1 MVIIIFRFLHL
12 EVAPL
17 CTPPSWEQS
26 SLSQHPPLV
35 EYYVHG
41 RGNGHYAR
49 SVAIVEQ
56 LLAKGIDVRMFIG
69 RATMWRAVNTA
80 HGGDNTN
87 FDSVA
92 KEGFAVDSQ
101 ERNAKDNARKIP
113 TRGQVTVTSVASI
126 LPSLSIMD
134 CVSLL
139 IERVLSDCE
148 IAKNT
153 NRYPLLVISDG
164 ELPGMLRAQMGSIPS
179 VSLAHGQTFVIGQRP
194 SWVANDAVL
203 STAWK
208 KQRALNSRTS
218 YDANWIIA
226 TNFVDIPVNG
236 GNGVIARSP
245 IRPEV
250 VRMGNERQTRKRQ
263 FKYMDESGDVLSQQE
278 KIGVKNSFMSSW
290 QQDKIN
296 QLLLGKNNTE
306 SLKVV
311 KRAIERKQIEPFER
325 SDLTF
330 FRRKLVICYF
340 RDKNGDLLTNA
351 LLRSGF
357 DVLLFERG
365 YHKGLSDVDDEKKF
379 GQDLVVHRRPSTHT
393 SEIDE
398 DGSLMDHWVNI
409 LARNNRRL
417 LNENTEADQIGV
429 KKKTEISGD
438 TNSAEGTLD
447 SSAANGTTPNLQDSV
462 EIVKNLMKSAIG
474 APRIIRVTDMSLFVP
489 LLSIADG
496 VASSAGSQLLSEC
509 IYSHLNVLALHQAD
523 DAEQRLNIA
532 FTKHRFDRL
541 SKESSLGL
549 LNSANMD
556 YYASENVVH
565 GMSLENFANVFD
577 TISRHEKIK
586 DEFETILTD
595 AEEAMLLRT
604 HNSRQTYTVFKA
616 YVKAV
621 RQSPISWSYYHDLYH
636 GILASNPE
644 STILDGKDDKLAEE
658 EEHEE
663 YIDPFQGMPEAAG
676 VILEIIDD
684 LTKKHPSKT

>member
-1 MVIIIFRFLHL
+1 
-12 EVAPL
+12 
-17 CTPPSWEQS
+17 
-26 SLSQHPPLV
+26 V

-69 RATMWRAVNTA
+69 RATMWRAVNAA

-87 FDSVA
+87 FDSMS
-92 KEGFAVDSQ
+92 EDDVDKNSQ
-101 ERNAKDNARKIP
+101 ERNGKDKERNIP
-113 TRGQVTVTSVASI
+113 TRGQVTVTSIPSI
-126 LPSLSIMD
+126 LPSLPMMD
-134 CVSLL
+134 CLSLL
-139 IERVLSDCE
+139 IERILSDCE

-153 NRYPLLVISDG
+153 HRYPLLVISDG

-179 VSLAHGQTFVIGQRP
+179 VSVAHGQTFVIGQKP
-194 SWVANDAVL
+194 SWVTNDAVL
-203 STAWK
+203 SAAWK
-208 KQRALNSRTS
+208 KQRTLNSRTS

-245 IRPEV
+245 MRPEV
-250 VRMGNERQTRKRQ
+250 LRMGNERQARKKQ
-263 FKYMDESGDVLSQQE
+263 IKYMDESGDVLSRQD
-278 KIGVKNSFMSSW
+278 KIGVKNSFMSPW

-296 QLLLGKNNTE
+296 QLLLGKDNTE
-306 SLKVV
+306 ALEVV
-311 KRAIERKQIEPFER
+311 RRAIEKKQIEAFETT
-325 SDLTF
+325 DLKLI
-330 FRRKLVICYF
+330 RRKLVICYF

-379 GQDLVVHRRPSTHT
+379 GQDLMVHRSPSAHT
-393 SEIDE
+393 AEIDE
-398 DGSLMDHWVNI
+398 DVSLMDHWVTI
-409 LARNNRRL
+409 LAQNNRRL
-417 LNENTEADQIGV
+417 LNENTKTGDIGIDE
-429 KKKTEISGD
+429 KTHSSSDINATGKIDSG
-438 TNSAEGTLD
+438 
-447 SSAANGTTPNLQDSV
+447 AATEKTPNLQDSV
-462 EIVKNLMKSAIG
+462 ETATNLLKSEID

-509 IYSHLNVLALHQAD
+509 IYSHLNVLALHQSD
-523 DAEQRLNIA
+523 DTEQRLNIA

-541 SKESSLGL
+541 SKEGSLGT
-549 LNSANMD
+549 LNGVSMD
-556 YYASENVVH
+556 YYANENVVH
-565 GMSLENFANVFD
+565 GMSLEKFSNVFD
-577 TISRHEKIK
+577 SISRHKKNK

-595 AEEAMLLRT
+595 TEEAMLLRT
-604 HNSRQTYTVFKA
+604 PESRKTYEDFRA

-621 RQSPISWSYYHDLYH
+621 RQSPISWSYYHDLFH
-636 GILASNPE
+636 GIVASNNE
-644 STILDGKDDKLAEE
+644 AADILDGKEDTLAKEGE
-658 EEHEE
+658 RNE

-676 VILEIIDD
+676 VIMEIIDD
-684 LTKKHPSKT
+684 LTKKLQSKTQPQL